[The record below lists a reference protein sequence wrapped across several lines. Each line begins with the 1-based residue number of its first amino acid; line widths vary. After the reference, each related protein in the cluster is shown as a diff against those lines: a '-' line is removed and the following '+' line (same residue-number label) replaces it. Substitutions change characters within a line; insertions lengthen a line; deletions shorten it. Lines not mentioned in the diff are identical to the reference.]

1 MLYAYLYGIVLFHDR
16 PSLAGLSGTLLIALG
31 LACVTRRAGPIQA
44 STKSDAARDVAGAG
58 YGSRVFTVS
67 AEMAALRDST
77 ADCGSG
83 MTRTDTK
90 AGAEEEGE
98 GVTLLRIDELQPAP
112 HERPSSLR

>member
-1 MLYAYLYGIVLFHDR
+1 VLYAYLYGIVLFHDR

-90 AGAEEEGE
+90 AGAEEEG
-98 GVTLLRIDELQPAP
+98 VTLLRIDELQPAP